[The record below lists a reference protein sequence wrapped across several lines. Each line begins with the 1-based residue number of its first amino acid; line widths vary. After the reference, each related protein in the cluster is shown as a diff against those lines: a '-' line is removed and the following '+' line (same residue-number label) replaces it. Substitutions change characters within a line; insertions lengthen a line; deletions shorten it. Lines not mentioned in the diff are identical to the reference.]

1 MLALEFFSVLL
12 ENTKGLSSNLHAQ
25 KANLTIDYSH
35 IQYRVRDRDGRGGE
49 GREGGW
55 YILNK

>member
-1 MLALEFFSVLL
+1 MFALEFFSVLL

-35 IQYRVRDRDGRGGE
+35 IQYRV
-49 GREGGW
+49 
-55 YILNK
+55 